1 MEKNR
6 QIPLDRNESNPMLM
20 GLLEL
25 VKEDSLEMQK
35 CQKALN
41 EAMGTNDAIKEL
53 MEQHTKIRTE
63 LQNDQQKKVA
73 GLMSE
78 SEAVQAKVEQHKKEL
93 MELQARQRQ
102 EIEAVM
108 SEDTAIVEELKHQR
122 EELNT
127 LRLNQQKELNDAI
140 STNPDLTTQVS
151 DVKEARRALLERQQ
165 MFDQEM
171 FRARYMTP
179 VMITPEP
186 EKDEE
191 GNVKLAEGSQIAMQ
205 ILPVKNKDM
214 KGVMMAFTDAK
225 ELQKWEKASEMHTLS
240 MTMQDFIGNVLK
252 DPKLAGV
259 AINPFGANVLIP
271 RERMEMMVKAAMS
284 QKQAAMAKKNVEVVE
299 ADINE

>member
-6 QIPLDRNESNPMLM
+6 QIPLDKNESNPMLM

-41 EAMGTNDAIKEL
+41 EAMETNDAIKEL

-73 GLMSE
+73 GLMAE

-102 EIEAVM
+102 EIETVM

-127 LRLNQQKELNDAI
+127 LRLNQQKELNDEI
-140 STNPDLTTQVS
+140 STNPDLTTQVA
-151 DVKEARRALLERQQ
+151 DVKEARKALLERQQ

-171 FRARYMTP
+171 FRAKYMTP